1 MSYPTP
7 GGLSTISRI
16 FTTIYV
22 QQNVGDDP
30 ADCGVK
36 GHAVIVHKGGNP
48 TSDDP
53 SEAPGVR
60 VGCCVLA

>member
-1 MSYPTP
+1 MDLGVGITTN
-7 GGLSTISRI
+7 GL
-16 FTTIYV
+16 F
-22 QQNVGDDP
+22 NVGDDP